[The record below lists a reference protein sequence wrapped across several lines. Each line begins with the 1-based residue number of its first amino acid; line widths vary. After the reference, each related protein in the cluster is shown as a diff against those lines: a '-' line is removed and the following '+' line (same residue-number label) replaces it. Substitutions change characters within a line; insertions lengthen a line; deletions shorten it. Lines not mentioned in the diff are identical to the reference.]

1 MSSSSGIKLAAIVP
15 AAGTGSRMQSEQPKQ
30 FIQIHS
36 QPLLSHSL
44 AAIQRAP
51 QVQRVFV
58 AVNPAA
64 IALYPDWP
72 RQVETVSGGKTRA
85 ESVLAGLIAAEQQG
99 FSHALVHDAARPCLP
114 LSVLYDV
121 IEQGTSQDQGAIVA
135 LPVRDTLKRAQ
146 PNRSTI
152 SGTVSRE
159 LLWQAQTPQVFAI
172 KPLIAAITK
181 MGVAH
186 PDLTDEASAMEF
198 AGYHPHL
205 VMGSY
210 KNIKVTFPEDV
221 ELVSYYLNEEINH
234 SC

>member
-30 FIQIHS
+30 FIQVQS
-36 QPLLSHSL
+36 QPLLSHTL
-44 AAIQRAP
+44 AAIQRSP

-64 IALYPDWP
+64 LALYPDWP
-72 RQVETVSGGKTRA
+72 SHVETVNGGKTRA
-85 ESVLAGLIAAEQQG
+85 ESVLAGLIEAERQG

-114 LSVLYDV
+114 LKVLCNV

-135 LPVRDTLKRAQ
+135 LPVRDTLKRAH
-146 PNRSTI
+146 PDRATI
-152 SGTVSRE
+152 SSTVSRE

-186 PDLTDEASAMEF
+186 PELTDEASAMEF

-205 VMGSY
+205 VIGSY
-210 KNIKVTFPEDV
+210 KNIKVTFPEDI

-234 SC
+234 S

>member
-30 FIQIHS
+30 FIQVQS
-36 QPLLSHSL
+36 QPLLSHTL
-44 AAIQRAP
+44 AAIQRSP

-58 AVNPAA
+58 AVNPTAL
-64 IALYPDWP
+64 ALYPDWP
-72 RQVETVSGGKTRA
+72 SHVETVNGGKTRA
-85 ESVLAGLIAAEQQG
+85 ESVLAGLIEAERQG

-114 LSVLYDV
+114 LKVLCNV

-135 LPVRDTLKRAQ
+135 LPVRDTLKRAH
-146 PNRSTI
+146 PDRATI
-152 SGTVSRE
+152 SSTVSRE

-172 KPLIAAITK
+172 KPLIAAINK

-186 PDLTDEASAMEF
+186 PELTDEASAMEF

-210 KNIKVTFPEDV
+210 KNIKVTFPEDI

-234 SC
+234 S

>member
-1 MSSSSGIKLAAIVP
+1 MSSSSGIKLAAVVP

-30 FIQIHS
+30 FIEIQS
-36 QPLLSHSL
+36 QPILSHTL

-58 AVNPAA
+58 AVNPTA
-64 IALYPDWP
+64 INLYPHWP
-72 RQVETVSGGKTRA
+72 EAVETVSGGESRA
-85 ESVLAGLIAAEQQG
+85 ESVLMGLKEAARQG

-114 LSVLYDV
+114 LSVLLDV
-121 IEQGTSQDQGAIVA
+121 IEQGTLQDQGAIVA

-146 PNRSTI
+146 ADSLAI
-152 SGTVSRE
+152 SSTVSRE
-159 LLWQAQTPQVFAI
+159 RLWQAQTPQVFAI
-172 KPLIAAITK
+172 KPLIAAINK

-186 PDLTDEASAMEF
+186 PGLTDEASAMEF
-198 AGYHPHL
+198 AGYQPRL

-210 KNIKVTFPEDV
+210 KNIKVTFPEDI

-234 SC
+234 S

>member
-30 FIQIHS
+30 FIQVQS
-36 QPLLSHSL
+36 QPLLSHTL
-44 AAIQRAP
+44 AAIQRSP

-58 AVNPAA
+58 AVNPIAL
-64 IALYPDWP
+64 ALYPDWP
-72 RQVETVSGGKTRA
+72 SHVETVNGGKTRA
-85 ESVLAGLIAAEQQG
+85 ESVLAGLIEAERQG

-114 LSVLYDV
+114 LKVLCNV

-135 LPVRDTLKRAQ
+135 LPVRDTLKRAH
-146 PNRSTI
+146 PDRATI
-152 SGTVSRE
+152 SSTVSRE

-186 PDLTDEASAMEF
+186 PELTDEASAMEF

-210 KNIKVTFPEDV
+210 KNIKVTFPEDI

-234 SC
+234 S